1 MPEES
6 VKQRRRGRTQPKG
19 RQVEPEALA
28 EVQALLGDAPR
39 EREFLIEYLHLIQGR
54 FGHLSA
60 RHLAALAEEMRLAMA
75 EVWEVATFY
84 AHLDTVKEGEDPP
97 PALTLRVC
105 DSLSCELAGAPAL
118 LESLRSA
125 FPGGAGRHGALH
137 GPLRLRAGRR
147 GRAPACGPGDARER
161 ARSRLGRGGRM
172 LFRRRRKAT
181 TRSSAPASKAG
192 GAARR

>member
-1 MPEES
+1 MPEEA

-28 EVQALLGDAPR
+28 EVRELLADAPR
-39 EREFLIEYLHLIQGR
+39 DREFLIEYLHRVQGR
-54 FGHLSA
+54 FGHLAA

-84 AHLDTVKEGEDPP
+84 AHLDTVKEGEEAP

-118 LESLRSA
+118 LESLRSG
-125 FPGGAGRHGALH
+125 FPEARVVTAPCMGRCDCAPVVEAGHRHVDAAT
-137 GPLRLRAGRR
+137 PEKVRA
-147 GRAPACGPGDARER
+147 AV
-161 ARSRLGRGGRM
+161 
-172 LFRRRRKAT
+172 
-181 TRSSAPASKAG
+181 AG
-192 GAARR
+192 GAATCRSRGA